1 MASITTLG
9 VGSGL
14 PLDSLLAQLE
24 TAEKAKLQPITT
36 QKTANTAKI
45 SAFGTIKSVLTSLQ
59 SSISALKLSKTFT
72 PIAATSSG
80 TGVVVASTASAVPG
94 SYQVKV
100 NNLAS
105 AHNIATQGVASKTT
119 GLVGA
124 GTLSVGLAG
133 NTANITIAEG
143 SSLETIR
150 NQINNA
156 GTGVTASIV
165 NTGDAVNPYKLS
177 IASKTTGT
185 DSQVSMSFTG
195 TGSLTTLLSDGA
207 HAGSMTQVQAAT
219 NASLEVN
226 GMAISSQ
233 TNTVADAIQ
242 GVTMTL
248 KTAGSTQTVDVAKD
262 NTAVT
267 TSIKTFVDAYN
278 KYVAA
283 TQSAT
288 AFNEDP
294 TLSGKLLGDSTL
306 RGIKSSISAAVT
318 TQQTVQQVGD
328 FSIMSQFGVKL
339 TPEGTLQIDND
350 KLTDALTNNP
360 DAVSKFFTGATG
372 VTGFASRLDTKLSN
386 ILSTGGAL
394 DSVTSG
400 LTKTNTSLDD
410 QSAKMSD
417 SIAATVARYRT
428 QFAAMDSLVSKGNAT
443 MSYLTQQFTAM
454 ANQMK
459 SN

>member
-9 VGSGL
+9 IGSGL
-14 PLDSLLAQLE
+14 QLDSLLTQLE
-24 TAEKAKLQPITT
+24 TAENTKLEPSAK
-36 QKTANTAKI
+36 QKIANTAKI
-45 SAFGTIKSVLTSLQ
+45 SAFGSIKSVLTTLQ

-80 TGVVVASTASAVPG
+80 TGVVVASAASAVPG

-100 NNLAS
+100 NNLAA

-143 SSLETIR
+143 SSLSTIR
-150 NQINNA
+150 DQINNA

-207 HAGSMTQVQAAT
+207 HAGSMTQVQAAS

-306 RGIKSSISAAVT
+306 RGIKSSITSAVT
-318 TQQTVQQVGD
+318 AQQTGD
-328 FSIMSQFGVKL
+328 FTIMSQFGIKL

-350 KLTDALTNNP
+350 KLTTALTNNP
-360 DAVSKFFTGATG
+360 DGVSGFFTGTTG

-394 DSVTSG
+394 DSVTKG

-410 QSAKMSD
+410 QAARMSAT
-417 SIAATVARYRT
+417 IASTVARYRT

-454 ANQMK
+454 ANQTSSK
-459 SN
+459 

>member
-9 VGSGL
+9 IGSGL
-14 PLDSLLAQLE
+14 QLDSLLTQLE
-24 TAEKAKLQPITT
+24 TAENTKLEPIAKLKIN
-36 QKTANTAKI
+36 NTAKI
-45 SAFGTIKSVLTSLQ
+45 SAFGSIKSVLTTLQ

-80 TGVVVASTASAVPG
+80 TGVVVASAASAVPG

-100 NNLAS
+100 NNLAA

-124 GTLSVGLAG
+124 GTLAVGLAG

-207 HAGSMTQVQAAT
+207 NGGSMTQVQAAT

-306 RGIKSSISAAVT
+306 RGIKSSITSVVT
-318 TQQTVQQVGD
+318 AQQAGD
-328 FSIMSQFGVKL
+328 FSVMSQFGIKL

-350 KLTDALTNNP
+350 KLTSALTNDP
-360 DAVSKFFTGATG
+360 DSVSGFFTGTSG

-386 ILSTGGAL
+386 ILATGGAL
-394 DSVTSG
+394 DAVTKG

-410 QSAKMSD
+410 QADRMSAT
-417 SIAATVARYRT
+417 IASTVARYRT

-454 ANQMK
+454 ANQTSSK
-459 SN
+459 